1 MSHGTTS
8 FASFLRPI
16 AEKCTG
22 EKNRNTFFLQIYSFT
37 KSTVPKI
44 SRLTRTTFGFQ
55 QKHFTETADD
65 SVAARKMQITA
76 RRPEKKHF
84 SAYNGSYLN
93 IITKYEPDTN
103 RNLLFCMNHE
113 TAEACYDN
121 LMLELITDSLRIT

>member
-1 MSHGTTS
+1 
-8 FASFLRPI
+8 LP
-16 AEKCTG
+16 
-22 EKNRNTFFLQIYSFT
+22 KNAPAKKTVTLFFLQIYSFT